1 MDMVIL
7 GCVCWFLGQT
17 GGSSLRWWSAGIRGP
32 CQCTPWVANTST
44 HFHTHIACVEGIS
57 VMTVRITFSIRLPGA
72 SYLAPSDRHT
82 QRLLHRSS
90 TSGELLVI
98 IGKSFE
104 GCQYSDGGDAGL
116 LNMVCKTHPACQ
128 QSTCSPQLNDLV
140 N

>member
-1 MDMVIL
+1 MVPL
-7 GCVCWFLGQT
+7 CDGGLQESEGRVSALHGWQT
-17 GGSSLRWWSAGIRGP
+17 
-32 CQCTPWVANTST
+32 QTHTST

-72 SYLAPSDRHT
+72 SYLAPSDTHT